1 MLFSDFFYIFAI
13 YNKANIV
20 REDLFKQINELA
32 KEIQADES
40 IDLMYEGHVIAAYSS
55 IDSRTPAD
63 WLRHSLCFGIQRK
76 GRDINN
82 KTIELKYK
90 KNLKTLYHGE

>member
-32 KEIQADES
+32 KEIHADES
-40 IDLMYEGHVIAAYSS
+40 IDLMYEGGVIATYSS

-63 WLRHSLCFGIQRK
+63 WLRHSLCFGIQLK

-82 KTIELKYK
+82 KTIELKYNK
-90 KNLKTLYHGE
+90 I

>member
-1 MLFSDFFYIFAI
+1 MVSPLISFWWDNYESFSNINPKIFI
-13 YNKANIV
+13 
-20 REDLFKQINELA
+20 RTDLFKQINELA

-40 IDLMYEGHVIAAYSS
+40 IDLMYEGGVIAAYSS
-55 IDSRTPAD
+55 NDSRTPAD
-63 WLRHSLCFGIQRK
+63 WLRHSLCFGIQLK

-90 KNLKTLYHGE
+90 KI